1 MMRLDKYLC
10 HATALTRSRAQ
21 GMIRGGQVTVNGEVV
36 KDPSYK
42 LPADA
47 RVTWRDQAV
56 ALSGHRYLMLNKPQG
71 VVCAATD
78 ARHKTVLDLLDV
90 QNPKGLHVAGRL
102 DIDTTGLVLISDD
115 GDWTHRITAPRH
127 KCEKR
132 YRVTLAEPVA
142 DGVVERFAE
151 GIELRGEKQKTSPA
165 VLELLG
171 PQEVRVTLSEGR
183 YHQVKRMFAAVGNRV
198 VALHRER
205 IGAIV
210 LDAGL
215 QPGQWRTLTDAERES
230 VL

>member
-1 MMRLDKYLC
+1 MRLDKYLC
-10 HATALTRSRAQ
+10 HSTSLTRSRAQ
-21 GMIRGGQVTVNGEVV
+21 GMIRGGQVTVNGEVA

-47 RVTWRDQAV
+47 HVTWRDQAV

-78 ARHKTVLDLLDV
+78 ALHKTVLDLLDV